1 MWPWQH
7 WSQLLSVVYSYP
19 CNNITSNFSIQWL
32 DAVKLQKDKKKNI
45 NTIFLTAVIYKIF
58 PFIIALRSNSCLSII
73 KPKPLFS
80 GVYIHRPSDFTR
92 HPNDWRQTNH
102 RSPLISRRHA
112 HHPAM
117 SDGRLGEEDWTYSGW
132 EFASLILLVQYFIF
146 FFLIS
151 EILEG

>member
-19 CNNITSNFSIQWL
+19 CNNITSNFSTVTRCCQ
-32 DAVKLQKDKKKNI
+32 APKGQKRTIN

-58 PFIIALRSNSCLSII
+58 PFIIALKSNSCLSII

-112 HHPAM
+112 QHPAM
-117 SDGRLGEEDWTYSGW
+117 YDGRLGEEDWTYSGW

-146 FFLIS
+146 FFIIS